1 MKKLVR
7 DLLRSNW
14 FQRAVGSLTAV
25 FLRLVWRTN
34 RFSFDPPDVYEI
46 VEPQMPAIFAFWH
59 GQHFLTPFV
68 KTKESQR
75 VKVLISRHRDG
86 EYNAIAAE
94 RLGIGTI
101 RGSGDH
107 GSAFHRKGGVGAF
120 KEMVRALEQG
130 YNVALTADV
139 PKRSRIAGL
148 GIIMLARE
156 SGRPIMPF
164 AMVTSRYWRL
174 KNWDRTTINLPF
186 GRGALVGGEIIMV
199 PADAD
204 ARGHGRIARAA
215 GGDAERRDGAR
226 LCAGRPS
233 RRGRPMANVLPMTL
247 RVYRRLSSVAVPL
260 APALIKRRLKQGKE
274 DPARVGERRGMSA
287 DARPHGPLVWIYGAS
302 VGEVLAAAALIEKLR
317 ALNIRI
323 LLTSGTV
330 TSAAI
335 VAKRFPPDIIHQY
348 VPYDSPRYVAR
359 FLDHWRPS
367 LALFIESDLW
377 PNLILSSAARR
388 LPMVLINGRM
398 SHRSFPR
405 WRRVSG
411 TISALLGQFD
421 VCLAQSRVDAER
433 FACSAAA
440 MSWSPAI

>member
-1 MKKLVR
+1 LKKLIR
-7 DLLRSNW
+7 DLLRSSW
-14 FQRAVGSLTAV
+14 LQRAVGSLAAG
-25 FLRLVWRTN
+25 FLRLVWRTS

-59 GQHFLTPFV
+59 GQHFMTAFV

-186 GRGALVGGEIIMV
+186 SRGALVGGEIIMV
-199 PADAD
+199 PPDATPEVMEALRVRLEASLND
-204 ARGHGRIARAA
+204 ATVRAYAQVGRP
-215 GGDAERRDGAR
+215 DGA
-226 LCAGRPS
+226 P
-233 RRGRPMANVLPMTL
+233 
-247 RVYRRLSSVAVPL
+247 
-260 APALIKRRLKQGKE
+260 
-274 DPARVGERRGMSA
+274 
-287 DARPHGPLVWIYGAS
+287 
-302 VGEVLAAAALIEKLR
+302 
-317 ALNIRI
+317 
-323 LLTSGTV
+323 
-330 TSAAI
+330 
-335 VAKRFPPDIIHQY
+335 
-348 VPYDSPRYVAR
+348 
-359 FLDHWRPS
+359 
-367 LALFIESDLW
+367 
-377 PNLILSSAARR
+377 
-388 LPMVLINGRM
+388 
-398 SHRSFPR
+398 
-405 WRRVSG
+405 
-411 TISALLGQFD
+411 
-421 VCLAQSRVDAER
+421 
-433 FACSAAA
+433 
-440 MSWSPAI
+440 

>member
-1 MKKLVR
+1 MKKQIR
-7 DLLRSNW
+7 DLLRSSW
-14 FQRAVGSLTAV
+14 LQRAVGSLAAG
-25 FLRLVWRTN
+25 FLRLVWRTS
-34 RFSFDPPDVYEI
+34 RFSFDPSDVYEI

-59 GQHFLTPFV
+59 GQHFMTAFV

-186 GRGALVGGEIIMV
+186 SRGALVGGEIIMV
-199 PADAD
+199 PSDATPEVME
-204 ARGHGRIARAA
+204 ALRVRLEASLNNATVRAYAQVGRP
-215 GGDAERRDGAR
+215 DGA
-226 LCAGRPS
+226 P
-233 RRGRPMANVLPMTL
+233 
-247 RVYRRLSSVAVPL
+247 
-260 APALIKRRLKQGKE
+260 
-274 DPARVGERRGMSA
+274 
-287 DARPHGPLVWIYGAS
+287 
-302 VGEVLAAAALIEKLR
+302 
-317 ALNIRI
+317 
-323 LLTSGTV
+323 
-330 TSAAI
+330 
-335 VAKRFPPDIIHQY
+335 
-348 VPYDSPRYVAR
+348 
-359 FLDHWRPS
+359 
-367 LALFIESDLW
+367 
-377 PNLILSSAARR
+377 
-388 LPMVLINGRM
+388 
-398 SHRSFPR
+398 
-405 WRRVSG
+405 
-411 TISALLGQFD
+411 
-421 VCLAQSRVDAER
+421 
-433 FACSAAA
+433 
-440 MSWSPAI
+440 